1 MGENPWDD
9 KVKAFLK
16 RTGEDLKKAGS
27 DIRSEAEKL
36 MKEVQEPSRQEK
48 IREGVKTF
56 THWARKTAEE
66 VASVV
71 ETGMKRAETAVREKV
86 DAKPAD
92 AAQHDTPSSAA
103 STVAD
108 EEAAS
113 PPMASAESLKHDT
126 PVDTPAVTLPDEP
139 VKKSIGKKKGASKS
153 KAPSAAKK
161 PLGKKR

>member
-16 RTGEDLKKAGS
+16 RTGEDLKKAGA
-27 DIRSEAEKL
+27 DIRTEAEKL

-86 DAKPAD
+86 DVKAPGAE
-92 AAQHDTPSSAA
+92 TPSSAA

-108 EEAAS
+108 DEAAS

-139 VKKSIGKKKGASKS
+139 VKKSIGKKKGASKA
-153 KAPSAAKK
+153 KAPAAAKK